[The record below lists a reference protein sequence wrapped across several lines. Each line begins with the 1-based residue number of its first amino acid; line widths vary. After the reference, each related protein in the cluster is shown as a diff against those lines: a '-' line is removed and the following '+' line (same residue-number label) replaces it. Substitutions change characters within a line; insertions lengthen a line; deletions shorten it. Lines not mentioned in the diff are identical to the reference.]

1 MSAPTKHANVA
12 GRILAAE
19 LWLLAMAVYH
29 DGWNWAYLARAE
41 QLLIA
46 YHNVFKGAGR

>member
-1 MSAPTKHANVA
+1 MSASTKHANVA

-19 LWLLAMAVYH
+19 LWLLAMTVYL
-29 DGWNWAYLARAE
+29 DGWNRERDQRAQ

-46 YHNVFKGAGR
+46 YHNVFKGEGR